1 MAIECRACHKEIKP
15 NQELENDRCYQVR
28 AGYLDENGEFQ
39 AEEDVA
45 YFHAGCADSEIQF

>member
-28 AGYLDENGEFQ
+28 AGYLDETANFKPKKM
-39 AEEDVA
+39 
-45 YFHAGCADSEIQF
+45 